1 MHLCSLTNCSIGQ
14 GEMTRTRCRQG
25 RQTRQV
31 TVTSGWGRRGREGRN
46 GLDSGCCQGG

>member
-14 GEMTRTRCRQG
+14 G

-31 TVTSGWGRRGREGRN
+31 TVTLGAKGA
-46 GLDSGCCQGG
+46 